1 MEDSVSGLEKNV
13 ADLTVMDVYDIA
25 AVVGQEFERIID
37 QHGCEALSRL
47 MPKVVRVLEIL
58 EVMVSR
64 SSISP
69 ETEELRLE
77 LDKLRLERLDRLE
90 KEKKHR
96 KELELVEDV
105 WRGEAQD
112 LLTQIA
118 QLQEENKSLLTN
130 MSIKEPMSEEDLQ
143 RHEGMSERERQVM
156 KKLKEVVDKQRDEIR
171 AKDRELTLKNEDI
184 EALQQQQSRLMKIN
198 HDLRHKISVVEAQGK
213 ALIEQKVELEAGA
226 QAQAQEI
233 GALRQEVARA
243 RERLQGEQPAQ
254 DPQEEEAPA
263 LPPSPAERPSSAA
276 VPLRPQGWSDTPDP
290 PSDTP
295 EPALSGSDPAPAPRA
310 SGAEGHD
317 EDEDE
322 AAWLWEAM
330 CDEDMP
336 ALFQHFTKVSSAS
349 LLHRPPPPL
358 ARCNWP
364 RSCLPP
370 HQEALC
376 DEESAGPDLKD
387 PNRPR
392 FTLQE
397 LRDVLHE
404 RNELKAKVFL
414 LQEELAYYKSDETE
428 DETVTPST
436 SPSPEP
442 RSRSRSSTQ
451 PESGI
456 KRLFSFFSRDK
467 QRSSQR
473 AAHLDFGSWAG
484 KDDVYTE
491 QAQEALQHM

>member
-1 MEDSVSGLEKNV
+1 MEEFGSALEKNV

-37 QHGCEALSRL
+37 QYGCEALSRL

-64 SSISP
+64 NSISP

-77 LDKLRLERLDRLE
+77 LDKLRLDRMDRLE
-90 KEKKHR
+90 KEKKHK

-112 LLTQIA
+112 LLSQIA
-118 QLQEENKSLLTN
+118 QLQEENKTLLTN
-130 MSIKEPMSEEDLQ
+130 MSIKDPMSEEDLQ

-171 AKDRELTLKNEDI
+171 AKDRELTLKNEDV

-226 QAQAQEI
+226 QTRVQEM
-233 GALRQEVARA
+233 GALRQEVTRL
-243 RERLQGEQPAQ
+243 RERLQG
-254 DPQEEEAPA
+254 DTPQGLEEPPPQ
-263 LPPSPAERPSSAA
+263 PPSPAQPGSPCSSEVGA
-276 VPLRPQGWSDTPDP
+276 QGVGW
-290 PSDTP
+290 P
-295 EPALSGSDPAPAPRA
+295 EPDRHYHPELMLGGYDPALRLP
-310 SGAEGHD
+310 SLDDDD
-317 EDEDE
+317 EDVEEE
-322 AAWLWEAM
+322 AVLLW
-330 CDEDMP
+330 
-336 ALFQHFTKVSSAS
+336 
-349 LLHRPPPPL
+349 
-358 ARCNWP
+358 
-364 RSCLPP
+364 
-370 HQEALC
+370 EALC
-376 DEESAGPDLKD
+376 DEEGGGLDQKD

-404 RNELKAKVFL
+404 RNELKAKVFM
-414 LQEELAYYKSDETE
+414 LQEEIAYYKSEEAE
-428 DETVTPST
+428 DETGPPTP
-436 SPSPEP
+436 SPSPEQLRARP
-442 RSRSRSSTQ
+442 RPNAQ

-467 QRSSQR
+467 RRNSQR
-473 AAHLDFGSWAG
+473 NAQFEDSFSSWAG
-484 KDDVYTE
+484 KDEVYTE
-491 QAQEALQHM
+491 QAQEALQHI

>member
-1 MEDSVSGLEKNV
+1 MAEEARAAADMEDSGSALEKNV

-37 QHGCEALSRL
+37 QYGCEALSRL

-64 SSISP
+64 SCISP

-77 LDKLRLERLDRLE
+77 LDKLRLERIDRLE

-130 MSIKEPMSEEDLQ
+130 MSIKDPMSEEDLQ
-143 RHEGMSERERQVM
+143 RHEGMTERERQVM

-226 QAQAQEI
+226 QARGQEVS
-233 GALRQEVARA
+233 ALRQEVSRL
-243 RERLQGEQPAQ
+243 RERLQGDLPAQ
-254 DPQEEEAPA
+254 NNEEPPPQ
-263 LPPSPAERPSSAA
+263 PPSPAERGKA
-276 VPLRPQGWSDTPDP
+276 VTAVVGAEGWSDRADP
-290 PSDTP
+290 PELMSGGFDP
-295 EPALSGSDPAPAPRA
+295 SPRPLPGSLSPG
-310 SGAEGHD
+310 GHEDGD
-317 EDEDE
+317 EEAEDE
-322 AAWLWEAM
+322 AVLLWEA
-330 CDEDMP
+330 
-336 ALFQHFTKVSSAS
+336 
-349 LLHRPPPPL
+349 
-358 ARCNWP
+358 
-364 RSCLPP
+364 
-370 HQEALC
+370 LC
-376 DEESAGPDLKD
+376 EEETGGLDPKD

-414 LQEELAYYKSDETE
+414 LQEELAYYKSDEAE
-428 DETVTPST
+428 DEIVAPSP
-436 SPSPEP
+436 SPSPELRTRARP
-442 RSRSRSSTQ
+442 SAQ

-456 KRLFSFFSRDK
+456 KRLIFTAIMPMV
-467 QRSSQR
+467 
-473 AAHLDFGSWAG
+473 AAGLIP
-484 KDDVYTE
+484 DDPT
-491 QAQEALQHM
+491 LQPIRRLISLV

>member
-1 MEDSVSGLEKNV
+1 MEDSGSALEKNV

-37 QHGCEALSRL
+37 QYGCEALSRL

-130 MSIKEPMSEEDLQ
+130 LSNKDPMSEEDLQ
-143 RHEGMSERERQVM
+143 RHEGMTERERQVM

-226 QAQAQEI
+226 QARGQEV
-233 GALRQEVARA
+233 GALRQEVTRL
-243 RERLQGEQPAQ
+243 RERLQGDLPVQNPEEPP
-254 DPQEEEAPA
+254 PQ
-263 LPPSPAERPSSAA
+263 PPSPAE
-276 VPLRPQGWSDTPDP
+276 
-290 PSDTP
+290 
-295 EPALSGSDPAPAPRA
+295 
-310 SGAEGHD
+310 
-317 EDEDE
+317 
-322 AAWLWEAM
+322 
-330 CDEDMP
+330 
-336 ALFQHFTKVSSAS
+336 
-349 LLHRPPPPL
+349 
-358 ARCNWP
+358 
-364 RSCLPP
+364 
-370 HQEALC
+370 ALC
-376 DEESAGPDLKD
+376 EEETGGLDPKD

-428 DETVTPST
+428 DELVTPSP
-436 SPSPEP
+436 SPSPEL
-442 RSRSRSSTQ
+442 RTRSRSSAQ

-456 KRLFSFFSRDK
+456 KRLIFTAIMPMV
-467 QRSSQR
+467 
-473 AAHLDFGSWAG
+473 AAGLIP
-484 KDDVYTE
+484 DDPT
-491 QAQEALQHM
+491 LQPIRRLVSLV

>member
-1 MEDSVSGLEKNV
+1 MEEFGSALEKNV

-37 QHGCEALSRL
+37 QYGCEALSRL

-64 SSISP
+64 NSISP

-77 LDKLRLERLDRLE
+77 LDKLRLDRMDRLE
-90 KEKKHR
+90 KEKKHK

-112 LLTQIA
+112 LLSQIA
-118 QLQEENKSLLTN
+118 QLQEENKTLLTN
-130 MSIKEPMSEEDLQ
+130 MSIKDPMSEEDLQ

-171 AKDRELTLKNEDI
+171 AKDRELTLKNEDV

-226 QAQAQEI
+226 QARVQEM
-233 GALRQEVARA
+233 GALRQEVTRL
-243 RERLQGEQPAQ
+243 RERLQG
-254 DPQEEEAPA
+254 DTPQGLEEPPPQ
-263 LPPSPAERPSSAA
+263 PPSPA
-276 VPLRPQGWSDTPDP
+276 Q
-290 PSDTP
+290 
-295 EPALSGSDPAPAPRA
+295 
-310 SGAEGHD
+310 
-317 EDEDE
+317 
-322 AAWLWEAM
+322 EAM
-330 CDEDMP
+330 CDEDTP
-336 ALFQHFTKVSSAS
+336 ALFQHFTK
-349 LLHRPPPPL
+349 
-358 ARCNWP
+358 
-364 RSCLPP
+364 
-370 HQEALC
+370 EALC
-376 DEESAGPDLKD
+376 DEEGGGLDQKD

-404 RNELKAKVFL
+404 RNELKAKVFM
-414 LQEELAYYKSDETE
+414 LQEEIAYYKSEEAE
-428 DETVTPST
+428 DETGPPTP
-436 SPSPEP
+436 SPSPEQLRARP
-442 RSRSRSSTQ
+442 RPNAQ

-456 KRLFSFFSRDK
+456 KRLIFTAIMPMV
-467 QRSSQR
+467 
-473 AAHLDFGSWAG
+473 AAGLISDDPTLQPIRHLISL
-484 KDDVYTE
+484 V
-491 QAQEALQHM
+491 

>member
-1 MEDSVSGLEKNV
+1 MEDSQGSALEKNV
-13 ADLTVMDVYDIA
+13 AELTVMDVYDIA

-37 QHGCEALSRL
+37 QYGCEALSRL

-69 ETEELRLE
+69 DTEELRLE

-130 MSIKEPMSEEDLQ
+130 LSVKEPLSEEELQ
-143 RHEGMSERERQVM
+143 RHEGMTERERQVM

-226 QAQAQEI
+226 QTRGQEVA
-233 GALRQEVARA
+233 ALRQEVARL
-243 RERLQGEQPAQ
+243 RERVQGSLSDR
-254 DPQEEEAPA
+254 DPEEAPPQ
-263 LPPSPAERPSSAA
+263 PPSPAE
-276 VPLRPQGWSDTPDP
+276 Q
-290 PSDTP
+290 
-295 EPALSGSDPAPAPRA
+295 EP
-310 SGAEGHD
+310 GAEGWSLRPD
-317 EDEDE
+317 PSDLVDPSPRPLPGSLSPEGPEDGAEEAEDE
-322 AAWLWEAM
+322 AVLLWEA
-330 CDEDMP
+330 
-336 ALFQHFTKVSSAS
+336 
-349 LLHRPPPPL
+349 
-358 ARCNWP
+358 
-364 RSCLPP
+364 
-370 HQEALC
+370 LC
-376 DEESAGPDLKD
+376 EEESGGLDLKD

-414 LQEELAYYKSDETE
+414 LQEEVAYYRSDEAE
-428 DETVTPST
+428 DEVVSSSP
-436 SPSPEP
+436 SPSPESRT
-442 RSRSRSSTQ
+442 RSGSAP

-456 KRLFSFFSRDK
+456 KRLIFT
-467 QRSSQR
+467 
-473 AAHLDFGSWAG
+473 AIMPMVEAG
-484 KDDVYTE
+484 LIPDDPT
-491 QAQEALQHM
+491 LQPIRRLVSLV

>member
-1 MEDSVSGLEKNV
+1 MEESGSALEKNV

-37 QHGCEALSRL
+37 QYGCEALSRL

-77 LDKLRLERLDRLE
+77 LDKLRLERIDRLE
-90 KEKKHR
+90 KEKRHR

-118 QLQEENKSLLTN
+118 QLQEENKTLLTN
-130 MSIKEPMSEEDLQ
+130 MSIKDPLSEEELQ

-156 KKLKEVVDKQRDEIR
+156 KRLKEVVDKQRDEIR
-171 AKDRELTLKNEDI
+171 AKDRELALRNEDI

-198 HDLRHKISVVEAQGK
+198 HDLRHKISAVEAQGK

-226 QAQAQEI
+226 QTRGQEV
-233 GALRQEVARA
+233 GALRQEVARL
-243 RERLQGEQPAQ
+243 RERLQGERPAQ
-254 DPQEEEAPA
+254 NREEAAAP
-263 LPPSPAERPSSAA
+263 PPSPAE
-276 VPLRPQGWSDTPDP
+276 
-290 PSDTP
+290 
-295 EPALSGSDPAPAPRA
+295 
-310 SGAEGHD
+310 
-317 EDEDE
+317 
-322 AAWLWEAM
+322 
-330 CDEDMP
+330 
-336 ALFQHFTKVSSAS
+336 
-349 LLHRPPPPL
+349 
-358 ARCNWP
+358 
-364 RSCLPP
+364 
-370 HQEALC
+370 EALC
-376 DEESAGPDLKD
+376 DEDVPAVFQYFTKEALYEDSGVPDPKD

-428 DETVTPST
+428 DELVPPTP
-436 SPSPEP
+436 SPSPEL
-442 RSRSRSSTQ
+442 RTRSRSSAQ

-467 QRSSQR
+467 QRAPQRSSQVDGV
-473 AAHLDFGSWAG
+473 LGSWAV
-484 KDDVYTE
+484 KDDGYTE

>member
-1 MEDSVSGLEKNV
+1 MEESGSALEKNV

-37 QHGCEALSRL
+37 QYGCEALSRL

-77 LDKLRLERLDRLE
+77 LDKLRLERIDRLE

-130 MSIKEPMSEEDLQ
+130 MSIKDPMSEEDLQ
-143 RHEGMSERERQVM
+143 RHEGMTERERQVM

-226 QAQAQEI
+226 QARAQEV
-233 GALRQEVARA
+233 GALRQEVARL
-243 RERLQGEQPAQ
+243 RERLQGDQPARNPEEPP
-254 DPQEEEAPA
+254 PQ
-263 LPPSPAERPSSAA
+263 PPSPAERGNAAAAVSAA
-276 VPLRPQGWSDTPDP
+276 EGRSDSPDP
-290 PSDTP
+290 S
-295 EPALSGSDPAPAPRA
+295 EPTVAGFEPPPRPPR
-310 SGAEGHD
+310 GPLGPEGHEDGD
-317 EDEDE
+317 EEAEDE
-322 AAWLWEAM
+322 AVLLWEAM

-336 ALFQHFTKVSSAS
+336 AVFQYFTK
-349 LLHRPPPPL
+349 
-358 ARCNWP
+358 
-364 RSCLPP
+364 
-370 HQEALC
+370 EALC
-376 DEESAGPDLKD
+376 EEESGGLDPKD

-414 LQEELAYYKSDETE
+414 LQEELAYYKSEEPE
-428 DETVTPST
+428 DEMVTPSP
-436 SPSPEP
+436 SPSPEL
-442 RSRSRSSTQ
+442 RTRSRSSAQ

-467 QRSSQR
+467 LRSSPRSAQF
-473 AAHLDFGSWAG
+473 DGSWAG

>member
-1 MEDSVSGLEKNV
+1 MEDSGSALEKNV

-37 QHGCEALSRL
+37 QYGCEALSRL

-64 SSISP
+64 NNISP

-77 LDKLRLERLDRLE
+77 LDKLRLERIDRLE

-112 LLTQIA
+112 LLCQIA

-130 MSIKEPMSEEDLQ
+130 MSNKDPMSEEDLQ
-143 RHEGMSERERQVM
+143 RHEGMTEREKQVM

-171 AKDRELTLKNEDI
+171 AKDRELTLRNEDI

-226 QAQAQEI
+226 QTRGQEV
-233 GALRQEVARA
+233 GALRQEVQRL
-243 RERLQGEQPAQ
+243 RERLQGDVTAQ
-254 DPQEEEAPA
+254 NPEESLPQ
-263 LPPSPAERPSSAA
+263 PPSPAE
-276 VPLRPQGWSDTPDP
+276 
-290 PSDTP
+290 
-295 EPALSGSDPAPAPRA
+295 
-310 SGAEGHD
+310 
-317 EDEDE
+317 
-322 AAWLWEAM
+322 
-330 CDEDMP
+330 
-336 ALFQHFTKVSSAS
+336 
-349 LLHRPPPPL
+349 
-358 ARCNWP
+358 
-364 RSCLPP
+364 
-370 HQEALC
+370 EALC
-376 DEESAGPDLKD
+376 EEESGGLDPKD

-414 LQEELAYYKSDETE
+414 LQEELAYYKSEETE
-428 DETVTPST
+428 DDIITPSP

-442 RSRSRSSTQ
+442 RTRSRTTTQ

-467 QRSSQR
+467 QRNTQR
-473 AAHLDFGSWAG
+473 SAQFDGSWTG

-491 QAQEALQHM
+491 QAQEALQEHM

>member
-1 MEDSVSGLEKNV
+1 MEDSGSALEKNV

-37 QHGCEALSRL
+37 QYGCEALSRL

-77 LDKLRLERLDRLE
+77 LDKLRLERIDRLE
-90 KEKKHR
+90 KEKRHR

-112 LLTQIA
+112 LLSQIA
-118 QLQEENKSLLTN
+118 QLQEENKTLLTN
-130 MSIKEPMSEEDLQ
+130 MSIKDPMSEEDLQ
-143 RHEGMSERERQVM
+143 RHEGMTERERQVM

-213 ALIEQKVELEAGA
+213 ALIEQKVELEASA
-226 QAQAQEI
+226 QARGQEV
-233 GALRQEVARA
+233 GALRQEITRL
-243 RERLQGEQPAQ
+243 RERLQGELP
-254 DPQEEEAPA
+254 PQNPEEPPPQ
-263 LPPSPAERPSSAA
+263 PPSPAEQRGRAA
-276 VPLRPQGWSDTPDP
+276 TVVLGAEGWSDRPD
-290 PSDTP
+290 
-295 EPALSGSDPAPAPRA
+295 LSELMSGGFDPAPRPL
-310 SGAEGHD
+310 D
-317 EDEDE
+317 EEAEDE
-322 AAWLWEAM
+322 AVLLWEA
-330 CDEDMP
+330 
-336 ALFQHFTKVSSAS
+336 
-349 LLHRPPPPL
+349 
-358 ARCNWP
+358 
-364 RSCLPP
+364 
-370 HQEALC
+370 LC
-376 DEESAGPDLKD
+376 EEETGGGLDPKD

-428 DETVTPST
+428 DEVVTPSP
-436 SPSPEP
+436 SPSPELRT
-442 RSRSRSSTQ
+442 RSRSAAQ

-467 QRSSQR
+467 QRTSQR
-473 AAHLDFGSWAG
+473 SAQFDGGFGSWAG

>member
-1 MEDSVSGLEKNV
+1 MEDSGSALEKNV

-37 QHGCEALSRL
+37 QYGCEALSRL

-64 SSISP
+64 NSISP

-77 LDKLRLERLDRLE
+77 LDKLRLERMDRLE

-130 MSIKEPMSEEDLQ
+130 LPIKDPLSEEDLQ
-143 RHEGMSERERQVM
+143 RHEGMTEREKQVM
-156 KKLKEVVDKQRDEIR
+156 KKLKEVVDRQRDEIR

-213 ALIEQKVELEAGA
+213 ALIEQKVELEARG
-226 QAQAQEI
+226 QAWGQEVS
-233 GALRQEVARA
+233 ALRQEVARL
-243 RERLQGEQPAQ
+243 REQLQGDVPVQNVEEPQPQ
-254 DPQEEEAPA
+254 
-263 LPPSPAERPSSAA
+263 PPSPAE
-276 VPLRPQGWSDTPDP
+276 
-290 PSDTP
+290 
-295 EPALSGSDPAPAPRA
+295 
-310 SGAEGHD
+310 
-317 EDEDE
+317 
-322 AAWLWEAM
+322 EAM

-336 ALFQHFTKVSSAS
+336 AVFQYFTK
-349 LLHRPPPPL
+349 
-358 ARCNWP
+358 
-364 RSCLPP
+364 
-370 HQEALC
+370 EALC
-376 DEESAGPDLKD
+376 DEEAGGLDLKD

-404 RNELKAKVFL
+404 RNELKAKVFM

-428 DETVTPST
+428 DEIVNPSP
-436 SPSPEP
+436 SPSPEL
-442 RSRSRSSTQ
+442 RTHSRSSAQ

-467 QRSSQR
+467 QRGAQR
-473 AAHLDFGSWAG
+473 SIDGLWTG

>member
-1 MEDSVSGLEKNV
+1 MEDFGSALEKNV

-37 QHGCEALSRL
+37 QYGCEALSRL

-77 LDKLRLERLDRLE
+77 LDKLRLERIDRLE

-105 WRGEAQD
+105 WRGEAQH
-112 LLTQIA
+112 LLSQIA
-118 QLQEENKSLLTN
+118 QLQEENKTLLTN
-130 MSIKEPMSEEDLQ
+130 MSMKDPMSEEELQ

-213 ALIEQKVELEAGA
+213 ALIEQKVELEASA
-226 QAQAQEI
+226 QARGQEVA
-233 GALRQEVARA
+233 ALRQEAARL
-243 RERLQGEQPAQ
+243 RERLQGELPAQ
-254 DPQEEEAPA
+254 NPDEPPPQ
-263 LPPSPAERPSSAA
+263 PPSPAE
-276 VPLRPQGWSDTPDP
+276 
-290 PSDTP
+290 
-295 EPALSGSDPAPAPRA
+295 
-310 SGAEGHD
+310 
-317 EDEDE
+317 
-322 AAWLWEAM
+322 
-330 CDEDMP
+330 
-336 ALFQHFTKVSSAS
+336 
-349 LLHRPPPPL
+349 
-358 ARCNWP
+358 
-364 RSCLPP
+364 
-370 HQEALC
+370 EALC
-376 DEESAGPDLKD
+376 EEESGGLDPKD

-414 LQEELAYYKSDETE
+414 LQEELAYYKSDEA
-428 DETVTPST
+428 DEEIVTPSS
-436 SPSPEP
+436 SPSPEL
-442 RSRSRSSTQ
+442 RTRSRSSAQ

-473 AAHLDFGSWAG
+473 SAHFDVGFGSWAG

>member
-1 MEDSVSGLEKNV
+1 MEESGSALEKNV

-25 AVVGQEFERIID
+25 AVVGQEFERMID
-37 QHGCEALSRL
+37 QYGCEALSRL

-64 SSISP
+64 TSISP

-77 LDKLRLERLDRLE
+77 LDKLRLERMDRLE

-118 QLQEENKSLLTN
+118 QLQEENKTLLTN
-130 MSIKEPMSEEDLQ
+130 MSIKDPLSEEDLQ
-143 RHEGMSERERQVM
+143 RHEGMTERERQVM

-213 ALIEQKVELEAGA
+213 ALIEQKVELEASA
-226 QAQAQEI
+226 QARGQEV
-233 GALRQEVARA
+233 GALRQEITRL
-243 RERLQGEQPAQ
+243 RERLQGELPAQ
-254 DPQEEEAPA
+254 GRSPEEAPPQ
-263 LPPSPAERPSSAA
+263 PPSPAERMSGVSDAGP
-276 VPLRPQGWSDTPDP
+276 RPP
-290 PSDTP
+290 PGS
-295 EPALSGSDPAPAPRA
+295 LSPGGPGD
-310 SGAEGHD
+310 GD
-317 EDEDE
+317 EDDE
-322 AAWLWEAM
+322 AVLLWEA
-330 CDEDMP
+330 
-336 ALFQHFTKVSSAS
+336 
-349 LLHRPPPPL
+349 
-358 ARCNWP
+358 
-364 RSCLPP
+364 
-370 HQEALC
+370 LC
-376 DEESAGPDLKD
+376 EEEGGGLDPKD

-414 LQEELAYYKSDETE
+414 LQEELAYYKSEETE
-428 DETVTPST
+428 EDIVTPSP
-436 SPSPEP
+436 SPSPEL
-442 RSRSRSSTQ
+442 RSRSRSSGQ

-467 QRSSQR
+467 QRTSQR
-473 AAHLDFGSWAG
+473 GGQFDGGLGSWAG